1 MGWRKVVEPIIFSCK
16 VLLNTEYSPAPGVGA
31 SMDVDEATDGGP
43 PIPEPVTD
51 GPGEAGRG

>member
-1 MGWRKVVEPIIFSCK
+1 MEPFFFCK
-16 VLLNTEYSPAPGVGA
+16 FQLKFMYLPAPGVGA

-51 GPGEAGRG
+51 GPGEAGSG